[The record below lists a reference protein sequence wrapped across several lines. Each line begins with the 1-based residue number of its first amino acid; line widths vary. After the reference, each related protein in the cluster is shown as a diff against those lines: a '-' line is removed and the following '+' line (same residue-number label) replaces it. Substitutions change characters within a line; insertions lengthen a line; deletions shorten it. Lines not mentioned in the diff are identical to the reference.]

1 MKRFFFALL
10 SLAATLVSCGPKD
23 GVHTLHIL
31 TTNDLHGSYFDSTY
45 VGGGVRRSMFA
56 LKYYVDSVRN
66 AVGEDN
72 VLLLDAG
79 DFLQGDNAAYY
90 FNYVDTVTPHVFP
103 RLVSY
108 LGYDAV
114 TGGNHDIETG
124 HRVYDRVAADFKA
137 AGIPFLGG
145 NVIDTATGKPYFQ
158 KCAIFR
164 KAGLK
169 VAVLGYNNANMKAWL
184 DESLWS
190 GLDFLSLVPLVQQDV
205 DEVIAREAPQLVVV
219 VVHSGTGEGDGTMLE
234 SQGKDLF
241 QSLHGVDFV
250 VCSHDHRPLTVE
262 GDGVCLLNAGS
273 HMRFVA
279 HGEACVEVS
288 RRRVESKQLRASL
301 IPVDAQ
307 KADPAMREAFH
318 SDFAAVKAFTL
329 KEVGELKTDLW
340 TRDAYRGMCDYM
352 NLIHAVCL
360 KATGAQLS
368 MAAPLTYN
376 GRVKAGTLVFN
387 DMFTIYPYEN
397 QLFVVELTGREV
409 KDYLEYSYDHWIQTM
424 ARPGDHVL
432 KIEPRDD
439 PRTGQRRWSFPA
451 RSYNFDS
458 AAGLVYEVDV
468 TRPFG
473 QRVRISSLSSGE
485 RFDPEARYTVAMT
498 SYRASGGG
506 GLLLN
511 GAGLQPD
518 EAQRRIVGKYPE
530 IRNLIYDY
538 VVRTGVIDPAQIGDP
553 SLIGH
558 WSFVPK
564 PLSAPAL
571 DRDMA
576 LLFGRH

>member
-1 MKRFFFALL
+1 MKRFFVFV
-10 SLAATLVSCGPKD
+10 SLAALLVSCGPKN
-23 GVHTLHIL
+23 GVHTLHVL
-31 TTNDLHGSYFDSTY
+31 TTNDIHGSYFDSTY
-45 VGGGVRRSMFA
+45 VGGGVRKSMFA
-56 LKYYVDSVRN
+56 LKYYVDSLRT
-66 AVGEDN
+66 AVGEEN

-90 FNYVDTVTPHVFP
+90 FNYVDTLTPHVFP
-103 RLVSY
+103 RLVKY

-158 KCAIFR
+158 TCALFK

-205 DEVIAREAPQLVVV
+205 DAVIAREHPEVVVV
-219 VVHSGTGEGDGTMLE
+219 VVHSGTGNGDGQVLE

-241 QSLHGVDFV
+241 QSLKGVDFV
-250 VCSHDHRPLTVE
+250 VCSHDHRPVVLE
-262 GDGVCLLNAGS
+262 GESVCLLNSGS
-273 HMRFVA
+273 HMRYVA
-279 HGEACVEVS
+279 HGQVDVTVKDHKAVS
-288 RRRVESKQLRASL
+288 RKLAASL

-307 KADPAMREAFH
+307 KADPAMREAFRP
-318 SDFAAVKAFTL
+318 DFEAVRAFTR

-340 TRDAYRGMCDYM
+340 TRDAYKGMCDYM
-352 NLIHAVCL
+352 NLIHTVCL

-376 GRVKAGTLVFN
+376 GRVKAGTLIFN
-387 DMFTIYPYEN
+387 DMFTIYPFEN
-397 QLFVVELTGREV
+397 QLFVVELSGKEI
-409 KDYLEYSYDHWIQTM
+409 KDYLEYSYDQLIQTM

-458 AAGLVYEVDV
+458 AAGLNYTVDV

-473 QRVRISSLSSGE
+473 QRVGIASLASGAA
-485 RFDPEARYTVAMT
+485 FDPEARYTVAMT

-506 GLLLN
+506 GLLLK
-511 GAGLQPD
+511 GAGLQPE
-518 EAQRRIVGKYPE
+518 EAQQRIVGKYPE

-538 VVRTGVIDPAQIGDP
+538 IKEKGTVDAASVADP
-553 SLIGH
+553 SLVGS
-558 WSFVPK
+558 WSFVPGK
-564 PLSAPAL
+564 LAAPAL
-571 DRDMA
+571 ERDMA
-576 LLFGRH
+576 LLFGR

>member
-1 MKRFFFALL
+1 MKRLFVFL
-10 SLAATLVSCGPKD
+10 SLAALLFSCGPRN

-31 TTNDLHGSYFDSTY
+31 TTNDIHGSYFDSTY
-45 VGGGVRRSMFA
+45 VGGGVRKSMFA

-66 AVGEDN
+66 AVGEDH

-103 RLVSY
+103 RIVKY

-137 AGIPFLGG
+137 MGIPFLGG

-158 KCAIFR
+158 TCALFK

-190 GLDFLSLVPLVQQDV
+190 GLDFLSLLPLVQQDV
-205 DEVIAREAPQLVVV
+205 DAVIAREHPEVVVV
-219 VVHSGTGEGDGTMLE
+219 VVHSGTGNGDGQMLE
-234 SQGKDLF
+234 SQGKDLY
-241 QSLHGVDFV
+241 QSLKGVDFV
-250 VCSHDHRPLTVE
+250 VCSHDHRPTVLE
-262 GDGVCLLNAGS
+262 GESICLLNSGS
-273 HMRFVA
+273 HMRYVA
-279 HGEACVEVS
+279 HGQVDVTVKDHAAVS
-288 RRRVESKQLRASL
+288 KKLAASL

-307 KADPAMREAFH
+307 KADPAMREAFRA
-318 SDFAAVKAFTL
+318 DFEAVRAFTC

-352 NLIHAVCL
+352 NLIHTVCL
-360 KATGAQLS
+360 KASGARLS

-376 GRVKAGTLVFN
+376 GRVKAGTLIFN
-387 DMFTIYPYEN
+387 DMFTIYPFEN
-397 QLFVVELTGREV
+397 QLFVVELSGKEV
-409 KDYLEYSYDHWIQTM
+409 KDYLEYSYDQWIQTM

-439 PRTGQRRWSFPA
+439 LRTGQRRWSFPA

-458 AAGLVYEVDV
+458 AAGINYTVDV

-473 QRVRISSLSSGE
+473 QRVKIASLASGAA
-485 RFDPEARYTVAMT
+485 FDPEARYTVAMT

-506 GLLLN
+506 GLLLS
-511 GAGLQPD
+511 GAGLKPE
-518 EAQRRIVGKYPE
+518 EALSRIVGKYPE
-530 IRNLIYDY
+530 IRNLVYDY
-538 VVRTGVIDPAQIGDP
+538 VKENGVIEPASIADP
-553 SLIGH
+553 SLIGS

-564 PLSAPAL
+564 ILVGPAM
-571 DRDMA
+571 DADMA
-576 LLFGRH
+576 LLFGK

>member
-1 MKRFFFALL
+1 MKRFVLFL
-10 SLAATLVSCGPKD
+10 SLAVLAASCGPKN

-31 TTNDLHGSYFDSTY
+31 TTNDIHGSYFDSTY
-45 VGGGVRRSMFA
+45 VGGGVRKSMFA
-56 LKYYVDSVRN
+56 LKYYVDSVRT

-103 RLVSY
+103 RLVEY

-137 AGIPFLGG
+137 KGIPFLGG

-158 KCAIFR
+158 SYAIFK

-190 GLDFLSLVPLVQQDV
+190 GLDFQSLIPLVQQDV
-205 DEVIAREAPQLVVV
+205 DAVRANEDPQVVVV
-219 VVHSGTGEGDGTMLE
+219 VVHSGTGNGDGQMLE
-234 SQGKDLF
+234 SQGKDLY
-241 QSLHGVDFV
+241 QSLKGVDCV
-250 VCSHDHRPLTVE
+250 VCSHDHRPLTLE
-262 GDGVCLLNAGS
+262 GDGICLLNSGS
-273 HMRFVA
+273 HMRYVA
-279 HGEACVEVS
+279 HGEIAVTVQDHKVS
-288 RRRVESKQLRASL
+288 GKKLAASL
-301 IPVDAQ
+301 IPIDAQ

-318 SDFAAVKAFTL
+318 PDFAAVKDFTL
-329 KEVGELKTDLW
+329 REVGTLESELR

-352 NLIHAVCL
+352 NLIHTVCL
-360 KATGAQLS
+360 QATGATVS

-387 DMFTIYPYEN
+387 DMFTIYPFEN
-397 QLFVVELTGREV
+397 QLFVVNLSGQEI
-409 KDYLEYSYDHWIQTM
+409 KDYLEYSYDSWIQTM
-424 ARPGDHVL
+424 ERPGDHVL

-458 AAGLVYEVDV
+458 AAGLNYEVDV

-473 QRVRISSLSSGE
+473 KRVTISSLATGDA
-485 RFDPEARYTVAMT
+485 FDLQAVYPVAMT

-506 GLLLN
+506 GLMLK
-511 GAGLQPD
+511 GAGLKPELVQ
-518 EAQRRIVGKYPE
+518 ERIVGKYPE

-538 VVRTGVIDPAQIGDP
+538 IKEKGVIGPGTFADPE
-553 SLIGH
+553 LIGS
-558 WSFVPK
+558 WSFVPGI
-564 PLSAPAL
+564 LAGPAL
-571 DRDMA
+571 DRDMD
-576 LLFGRH
+576 LLFGN